1 MKAMAIFDTSF
12 TPVARMVDGEIYTI
26 TGIKVRECKTRD
38 GAQFN
43 RIDLVTDKGTVTL
56 PPRLTKRLDDARG
69 DASLEDVARDELIG
83 KTVRAEY
90 RKSQYGNEYIAVY
103 EEGGTGE

>member
-1 MKAMAIFDTSF
+1 MKTMAIFDTRF
-12 TPVARMVDGEIYTI
+12 EPTARMVDGEIYMI
-26 TGIKVRECKTRD
+26 TGIKVRKRKTRD
-38 GAQFN
+38 GALFN
-43 RIDLVTDKGTVTL
+43 RIDLETDKGTVAL
-56 PPRLTKRLDDARG
+56 PARVTKRLDDARG